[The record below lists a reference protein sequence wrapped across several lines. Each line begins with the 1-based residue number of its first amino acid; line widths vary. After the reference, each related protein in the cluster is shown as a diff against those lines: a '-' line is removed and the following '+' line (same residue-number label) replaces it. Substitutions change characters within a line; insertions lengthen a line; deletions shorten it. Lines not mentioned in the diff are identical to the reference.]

1 MATLAGTLGV
11 EPLERSEESE
21 LLKLTREVAHRVERR
36 AVPPASFLLGM
47 DVANRM
53 RDDGVSR
60 SEAIAATFETL
71 TAILPPKR
79 EDANDSD

>member
-1 MATLAGTLGV
+1 MGTLAGTLGL
-11 EPLERSEESE
+11 EALERSEEAE

-53 RDDGVSR
+53 RDDDISR

-71 TAILPPKR
+71 TAILPPER
-79 EDANDSD
+79 EEDAKG